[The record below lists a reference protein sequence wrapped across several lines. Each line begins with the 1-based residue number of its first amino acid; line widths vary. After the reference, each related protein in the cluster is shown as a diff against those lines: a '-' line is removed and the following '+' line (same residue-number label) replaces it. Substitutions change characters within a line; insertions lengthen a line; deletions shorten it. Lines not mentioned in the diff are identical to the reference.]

1 MISKTESLFN
11 GFFTRIGVTEIQFP
25 WYLPNINGES
35 HSIQVLVAGAGQ
47 PTLSGTA
54 LLSIGFYTPTELAAA
69 FATAVD
75 GVLYTLGGNTTALGT
90 ITCTYSGPQSSTS
103 VPLPVTQN
111 IPYSFEIIYTPGTN
125 PAYTTI
131 AFGPDPTKLSFNN
144 LFSLMSFIPATA
156 SQSPATPGGT
166 SFNSTFFTA
175 PSDCLYTPYID
186 IVSRRLVAYQNL
198 YDTTTAPVTRNI
210 ICRLYLN
217 TDNNALPTTSTY
229 WNGTA
234 AVTAINDPVLVGQ
247 RPATIYRQ
255 FRTPKLLKYV
265 SDVPVGQ
272 LDFQVY
278 DSLGNPLDNV
288 FNTTYA
294 VSGNYQIPDYQMT
307 LLASEN

>member
-35 HSIQVLVAGAGQ
+35 SSLQLGIFGAGF
-47 PTLSGTA
+47 PDIITTIHLP
-54 LLSIGFYTPTELAAA
+54 IGFYTPTELAAA
-69 FATAVD
+69 FAVQVND
-75 GVLYTLGGNTTALGT
+75 ALGNGLNGNVT
-90 ITCTYSGPQSSTS
+90 VVYSGAETSSISYPATVS
-103 VPLPVTQN
+103 QN
-111 IPYSFEIIYTPGTN
+111 IPYSFQIEYTIGSSPN
-125 PAYTTI
+125 YYSI
-131 AFGPDPTKLSFNN
+131 AFGPDPTKLAFNN
-144 LFSLMSFIPATA
+144 LFSLMSFIPATGPFT
-156 SQSPATPGGT
+156 PAFPGWTGVGT
-166 SFNSTFFTA
+166 AFFGA
-175 PSDCLYTPYID
+175 PTDCLYTPYID

-217 TDNNALPTTSTY
+217 TDNNALPTTATY

-278 DSLGNPLDNV
+278 DSLGNPLDDV
-288 FNTTYA
+288 FNKTYDFTA
-294 VSGNYQIPDYQMT
+294 NYQIPDYQMT